1 MKEITIKIDFGTIA
15 DYISEDELVRMAKS
29 AIEDKINNYYPHDIN
44 ELIKSY
50 LIQVMTK
57 HTDNVFMNTPCM
69 EDKIRQQVLK
79 CIDSLSTFEV
89 FREKE
94 QTYWT
99 NRGDSVAQTIL
110 NTYCNTDEFKEK
122 LTAKIDSVMADKLE
136 QASLDDFIYMMAD
149 GMADTIRKALI
160 KKGNK

>member
-29 AIEDKINNYYPHDIN
+29 AIEDKINNYYQHDIN

-69 EDKIRQQVLK
+69 EDKIRQQALK

-99 NRGDSVAQTIL
+99 NRGDSVAQKIL

-149 GMADTIRKALI
+149 GMADTIKKTLI
-160 KKGNK
+160 KKDNK

>member
-29 AIEDKINNYYPHDIN
+29 AIEDKINNYYQHDIN
-44 ELIKSY
+44 ELVKSY
-50 LIQVMTK
+50 LMQVMTK

-69 EDKIRQQVLK
+69 EDKIRQQALK
-79 CIDSLSTFEV
+79 CIDNLSTFEV

-94 QTYWT
+94 QTCWT
-99 NRGDSVAQTIL
+99 NRGDSAAQKIL

-122 LTAKIDSVMADKLE
+122 LTAKIDSVIADKLE

-149 GMADTIRKALI
+149 GMADTIRRTLI
-160 KKGNK
+160 KKDNK